1 MAYIESEKDSLL
13 RERKAVLLDYGFSE
27 EEAEKIMQACHN
39 ELFYS
44 TETVESKLR
53 NLENYGFSREEV
65 RKIVI
70 GLPPILGL
78 NEDSLKAKLRNL
90 EKERKFPNG
99 FVLKFTK
106 EEVKEL
112 ILSFPAILGYSEYTA
127 GWKIRAMACVS
138 EGDKQEM
145 IEMGKL
151 WMQSARKTVRRANY
165 LNKKGIEWKH
175 TGKVFMSEKNFKRT
189 YGVSL

>member
-1 MAYIESEKDSLL
+1 VYCGYCEEVCPVGAIVLTEWFEYSGRC
-13 RERKAVLLDYGFSE
+13 REDLILGSTAALSNSE
-27 EEAEKIMQACHN
+27 ESVN
-39 ELFYS
+39 
-44 TETVESKLR
+44 SKLR
-53 NLENYGFSREEV
+53 NLEGYGFSREEV

-70 GLPPILGL
+70 GSPAVLNY

-112 ILSFPAILGYSEYTA
+112 ILSFPAILSYSEYTA